1 MNRARTWLRLWVG
14 AAAIACTTAALAGQ
28 TCEAAPP
35 DTTSMT
41 RALGL
46 AERVQRSLDATDA
59 QVVIIARAGQDLRK
73 YGLNWSHLAFAYRE
87 EVPAPTESGDRSATL
102 GTAGAAMIDGLP
114 VRRPPRSTWRIAHKL
129 NQCGT
134 AEAAVFR
141 QGLAEFFLD
150 TPFRYEAAYVV
161 PNPEVQAALLQVLT
175 DDQRLVQWHTPAYS
189 VVAYPWSTRYQQ
201 SNQWALE
208 TLAGSLDPAANTRER
223 AQAWLQLHDY
233 QPTVLH
239 IDALTRLGGRMTRA
253 NVAFDDHPN
262 AKRFNDHIETVT
274 VESMFAWLQRAQLA
288 GSPRIVRWS
297 TWSTPKSRVSPQ
309 ARVTACG

>member
-1 MNRARTWLRLWVG
+1 MSRAARLLRLL
-14 AAAIACTTAALAGQ
+14 ASTLASTLAITTAAVATAGQ
-28 TCEAAPP
+28 TCDTAPP
-35 DTTSMT
+35 DTASMT

-46 AERVQRSLDATDA
+46 AERVQRSLDASGA

-73 YGLNWSHLAFAYRE
+73 YGLDWSHLAFAYRE
-87 EVPAPTESGDRSATL
+87 EMPAPPVPGDRAATL
-102 GTAGAAMIDGLP
+102 GPTAAAMVDGLP
-114 VRRPPRSTWRIAHKL
+114 SRRQPRSTWRIAHKL

-134 AEAAVFR
+134 ADAAVFR

-150 TPFRYEAAYVV
+150 TPFRYEAAYVA

-208 TLAGSLDPAANTRER
+208 TLAGSLDPAATTRER

-262 AKRFNDHIETVT
+262 AKRFSDHIETVT
-274 VESMFAWLQRAQLA
+274 VESIFTWMQRTQLA
-288 GSPRIVRWS
+288 SPPTLVR
-297 TWSTPKSRVSPQ
+297 
-309 ARVTACG
+309 

>member
-1 MNRARTWLRLWVG
+1 MNGPRRILRLLVG
-14 AAAIACTTAALAGQ
+14 ALAITAAAVATAGQ
-28 TCEAAPP
+28 PCDTAPP
-35 DTTSMT
+35 DTLHMT

-46 AERVQRSLDATDA
+46 AERVRQSLDASGA
-59 QVVIIARAGQDLRK
+59 QVVIIARAGQDLTR
-73 YGLNWSHLAFAYRE
+73 YGLTWSHLAFAYRDD
-87 EVPAPTESGDRSATL
+87 VSPAAPIAGRQPTL
-102 GTAGAAMIDGLP
+102 GQISPPAFDGPPAAPG
-114 VRRPPRSTWRIAHKL
+114 TWRIAHKL

-161 PNPEVQAALLQVLT
+161 PNPEVQAALMQVLT
-175 DDQRLVQWHTPAYS
+175 DDRRLVQWHTSAYS
-189 VVAYPWSTRYQQ
+189 VVAYPWSTKYQQ

-208 TLAGSLDPAANTRER
+208 TLAGALDPAAATRAR

-274 VESMFAWLQRAQLA
+274 VESMFAWMQRTQIA
-288 GSPRIVRWS
+288 GRPTLVR
-297 TWSTPKSRVSPQ
+297 
-309 ARVTACG
+309 

>member
-1 MNRARTWLRLWVG
+1 MNRARRLLRALIG
-14 AAAIACTTAALAGQ
+14 AFAIATATVATAGQ
-28 TCEAAPP
+28 TCDAAAP
-35 DTTSMT
+35 DTVGMT

-46 AERVQRSLDATDA
+46 AERLQQSLDASGA
-59 QVVIIARAGQDLRK
+59 QVVIVARAGQDLRK

-87 EVPAPTESGDRSATL
+87 DMPALQPIVGRSAILGQIGAPT
-102 GTAGAAMIDGLP
+102 AGGLMP
-114 VRRPPRSTWRIAHKL
+114 VQPPRGTWRIVHKL

-161 PNPEVQAALLQVLT
+161 PAPEVQAALMQVLI

-189 VVAYPWSTRYQQ
+189 VVAYPWSTKYQQ

-208 TLAGSLDPAANTRER
+208 TLAGSLDPAASTRER
-223 AQAWLQLHDY
+223 AQAWLRLHDY
-233 QPTVLH
+233 RPTVLH
-239 IDALTRLGGRMTRA
+239 IDALTRLGGRITRA

-262 AKRFNDHIETVT
+262 AKRFSDHIETVT
-274 VESMFAWLQRAQLA
+274 VESIFAWMQRMQIA
-288 GSPRIVRWS
+288 GAPTVVR
-297 TWSTPKSRVSPQ
+297 
-309 ARVTACG
+309 

>member
-1 MNRARTWLRLWVG
+1 MSGRRPWLPLLAG
-14 AAAIACTTAALAGQ
+14 LLAAAMATVAQAGQ
-28 TCEAAPP
+28 TCDTTPP
-35 DTTSMT
+35 DTATVT
-41 RALGL
+41 RALNL

-73 YGLNWSHLAFAYRE
+73 YGLDWSHLAFAYRE
-87 EVPAPTESGDRSATL
+87 DVPSTPAPAFTPHGARL
-102 GTAGAAMIDGLP
+102 GMIDGNRTDGP
-114 VRRPPRSTWRIAHKL
+114 ATAPRPHSMWLIAHKL

-134 AEAAVFR
+134 AEAAVYR

-150 TPFRYEAAYVV
+150 TPFRYEAAYVI
-161 PNPEVQAALLQVLT
+161 PNPEVQGALMQVLT
-175 DDQRLVQWHTPAYS
+175 NDRRLVQWHTPAYS
-189 VVAYPWSTRYQQ
+189 VVAYPWSTKYQQ

-208 TLAGSLDPAANTRER
+208 TLAGALDPAASTRAR

-262 AKRFNDHIETVT
+262 SKRYSDHIETVT
-274 VESMFAWLQRAQLA
+274 VESMFDWLQRSQLA
-288 GSPRIVRWS
+288 GPPTIVR
-297 TWSTPKSRVSPQ
+297 
-309 ARVTACG
+309 

>member
-1 MNRARTWLRLWVG
+1 MNRPRHWVRALVG
-14 AAAIACTTAALAGQ
+14 AFALTTAALAEAGQ
-28 TCEAAPP
+28 TCDTKPP
-35 DTTSMT
+35 DTYAMT

-46 AERVQRSLDATDA
+46 AERVQQSLDASGA
-59 QVVIIARAGQDLRK
+59 QVVVIARAGQDLTK
-73 YGLNWSHLAFAYRE
+73 YGLQWSHLAFAYRDDAPSPTTMTTPSALPI
-87 EVPAPTESGDRSATL
+87 VPLMGQISGQPTTAP
-102 GTAGAAMIDGLP
+102 
-114 VRRPPRSTWRIAHKL
+114 PPRRGTWRVVHKL

-134 AEAAVFR
+134 ADAAVFR

-161 PNPEVQAALLQVLT
+161 PDPEVQAALMRTVA

-208 TLAGSLDPAANTRER
+208 TLAGSLDPAATTRER

-233 QPTVLH
+233 RPTVLH
-239 IDALTRLGGRMTRA
+239 LDALTRLGARMTRA

-262 AKRFNDHIETVT
+262 AKRFSDHIETVT
-274 VESMFAWLQRAQLA
+274 VESMFTWMQREDIA
-288 GSPRIVRWS
+288 GRPTLVR
-297 TWSTPKSRVSPQ
+297 
-309 ARVTACG
+309 

>member
-1 MNRARTWLRLWVG
+1 MNARRLLRLLAGVAAIMAG
-14 AAAIACTTAALAGQ
+14 AAATAGQ
-28 TCEAAPP
+28 ACNTAPP
-35 DTTSMT
+35 DTVAMT

-46 AERVQRSLDATDA
+46 AERVQRSLDASGA
-59 QVVIIARAGQDLRK
+59 QVVILARAGQDLTR

-87 EVPAPTESGDRSATL
+87 DPPPPQAPGIRAVTL
-102 GTAGAAMIDGLP
+102 GRIGPPPDDG
-114 VRRPPRSTWRIAHKL
+114 PPPQGPTRGPWRIAHKL

-161 PNPEVQAALLQVLT
+161 PAPEVQAALLQVLA
-175 DDQRLVQWHTPAYS
+175 DDRRLVQWHTPAYS

-208 TLAGSLDPAANTRER
+208 TLAGSLDPAASTRAR

-253 NVAFDDHPN
+253 NVAFDDHPDG
-262 AKRFNDHIETVT
+262 KRFSDHIETVT
-274 VESMFAWLQRAQLA
+274 VESMFAWMQRLQIA
-288 GSPRIVRWS
+288 GGPTVVR
-297 TWSTPKSRVSPQ
+297 
-309 ARVTACG
+309 

>member
-1 MNRARTWLRLWVG
+1 MSRVRRILRALVG
-14 AAAIACTTAALAGQ
+14 ALALSAAAVATAGQ
-28 TCEAAPP
+28 TCETAAP
-35 DTTSMT
+35 DTASMT
-41 RALGL
+41 RALAL
-46 AERVQRSLDATDA
+46 AERVQQGLDASGA

-87 EVPAPTESGDRSATL
+87 EMPAPPVPGDRSATL
-102 GTAGAAMIDGLP
+102 GATAAAMVDGQP
-114 VRRPPRSTWRIAHKL
+114 AQRAPRSTWRIAHKL

-141 QGLAEFFLD
+141 QGLAEFFMD

-161 PNPEVQAALLQVLT
+161 PNAEVQAALLQVLT

-208 TLAGSLDPAANTRER
+208 TMAGALEPAAATRER

-262 AKRFNDHIETVT
+262 AKRFSDHIETVT
-274 VESMFAWLQRAQLA
+274 VESMFAWMQRMQIA
-288 GSPRIVRWS
+288 GRPTIVR
-297 TWSTPKSRVSPQ
+297 
-309 ARVTACG
+309 

>member
-1 MNRARTWLRLWVG
+1 MSRARRLLRLLVG
-14 AAAIACTTAALAGQ
+14 ALALASATVATAGK
-28 TCEAAPP
+28 TCETTPP
-35 DTTSMT
+35 DTVSMT

-46 AERVQRSLDATDA
+46 AERVQRSLDASGA
-59 QVVIIARAGQDLRK
+59 QVVIIARAGQDLSK
-73 YGLNWSHLAFAYRE
+73 YGLTWSHLAFAYRE
-87 EVPAPTESGDRSATL
+87 QRPDPVTPGDRSATL
-102 GTAGAAMIDGLP
+102 GATAAAMVDGLP
-114 VRRPPRSTWRIAHKL
+114 RPQRGTWRIAHKL

-161 PNPEVQAALLQVLT
+161 PAPEVQAALMQVLT
-175 DDQRLVQWHTPAYS
+175 NDQRLVQWHTPAYS
-189 VVAYPWSTRYQQ
+189 AVAYPWSTKYQQ

-208 TLAGSLDPAANTRER
+208 TLAGSLDPAASTRER

-239 IDALTRLGGRMTRA
+239 IDALTRLGGRITRA

-262 AKRFNDHIETVT
+262 SKRFSDHIETVT
-274 VESMFAWLQRAQLA
+274 VESMFTWMQRTQIA
-288 GSPRIVRWS
+288 GSPTVVR
-297 TWSTPKSRVSPQ
+297 
-309 ARVTACG
+309 

>member
-1 MNRARTWLRLWVG
+1 MSRWWRR
-14 AAAIACTTAALAGQ
+14 LAGALGIAVA
-28 TCEAAPP
+28 TLAEAGQACDTRPP
-35 DTTSMT
+35 DTYAMT

-46 AERVQRSLDATDA
+46 AERVQQSLDATGA
-59 QVVIIARAGQDLRK
+59 QVVVIARAGQDLTK
-73 YGLNWSHLAFAYRE
+73 YGLQWSHLAFAYRDDPAPAPAPFAA
-87 EVPAPTESGDRSATL
+87 VPAPVMGQIY
-102 GTAGAAMIDGLP
+102 GAPYNAP
-114 VRRPPRSTWRIAHKL
+114 AQRRGTWRIVHKL

-161 PNPEVQAALLQVLT
+161 PDPEVQAALMRTVV

-208 TLAGSLDPAANTRER
+208 TLAGSLDPSATNRNR

-233 QPTVLH
+233 QPTVLRL
-239 IDALTRLGGRMTRA
+239 DALTRLGARMTRA

-262 AKRFNDHIETVT
+262 SKRFSDRIETVT
-274 VESMFAWLQRAQLA
+274 VESMFAWMQREQIA
-288 GSPRIVRWS
+288 GRPTIVR
-297 TWSTPKSRVSPQ
+297 
-309 ARVTACG
+309 

>member
-1 MNRARTWLRLWVG
+1 MSRAAHWLRVVLG
-14 AAAIACTTAALAGQ
+14 AFAIASSAAWAGQ
-28 TCEAAPP
+28 ACDATPP
-35 DTTSMT
+35 DTLGMT

-46 AERVQRSLDATDA
+46 AERVQQRLDATDA

-87 EVPAPTESGDRSATL
+87 GPVPVAARQAP
-102 GTAGAAMIDGLP
+102 AGAALFDGPL
-114 VRRPPRSTWRIAHKL
+114 PPRSTWRIAHKL

-150 TPFRYEAAYVV
+150 TPFRYEAAFVV
-161 PNPEVQAALLQVLT
+161 PAPEVQAALMQVLT
-175 DDQRLVQWHTPAYS
+175 DDRRLVQWHTPAYS

-208 TLAGSLDPAANTRER
+208 TLAGSLDPAASTRER

-239 IDALTRLGGRMTRA
+239 IDALTRLGGRITRA

-262 AKRFNDHIETVT
+262 SKRFSDHIETVT
-274 VESMFAWLQRAQLA
+274 VDSMFDWLQREQLA
-288 GSPRIVRWS
+288 GAPMVVR
-297 TWSTPKSRVSPQ
+297 
-309 ARVTACG
+309 

>member
-1 MNRARTWLRLWVG
+1 MSRVRLFLRLLIG
-14 AAAIACTTAALAGQ
+14 ALTIAMAATATAGQ
-28 TCEAAPP
+28 TCDTRPP
-35 DTTSMT
+35 DTLSMT

-46 AERVQRSLDATDA
+46 AERVQRSLDASGA
-59 QVVIIARAGQDLRK
+59 QVVIIARAGQDLTK
-73 YGLNWSHLAFAYRE
+73 YGLSWSHLAFAYRVD
-87 EVPAPTESGDRSATL
+87 VPSPPAYINPETILGTYGSAT
-102 GTAGAAMIDGLP
+102 TAGLP
-114 VRRPPRSTWRIAHKL
+114 VQPRPQGAWRVAHKL

-134 AEAAVFR
+134 AEAAIFR

-150 TPFRYEAAYVV
+150 TPFRYEAAYVI

-175 DDQRLVQWHTPAYS
+175 DDHRLVQWHTPAYS
-189 VVAYPWSTRYQQ
+189 VVAYPWSTKYQQ

-208 TLAGSLDPAANTRER
+208 TLAGALDPAANTRER

-239 IDALTRLGGRMTRA
+239 IDALTRLGGRITRA

-274 VESMFAWLQRAQLA
+274 VESMFAWMQRLQIA
-288 GSPRIVRWS
+288 GGSTVVR
-297 TWSTPKSRVSPQ
+297 
-309 ARVTACG
+309 

>member
-1 MNRARTWLRLWVG
+1 MNRAVHWLRGLIG
-14 AAAIACTTAALAGQ
+14 ALTIVVASTATAGQ
-28 TCEAAPP
+28 TCDTTPP
-35 DTTSMT
+35 DTASMT

-46 AERVQRSLDATDA
+46 AERVQHSLDGSGAR
-59 QVVIIARAGQDLRK
+59 VVIIARAGQDLTK
-73 YGLNWSHLAFAYRE
+73 YGLNWSHLAFAYRID
-87 EVPAPTESGDRSATL
+87 VPAPMPVPPADRNVIL
-102 GTAGAAMIDGLP
+102 GTYGTAAANGQPWQPSAMRG
-114 VRRPPRSTWRIAHKL
+114 TWRIAHKL

-134 AEAAVFR
+134 AEAAIFR

-150 TPFRYEAAYVV
+150 TPFRYEAAFVV
-161 PNPEVQAALLQVLT
+161 PNLEVQADLMQTLT

-208 TLAGSLDPAANTRER
+208 TLAGSLDPAAGTRAR

-239 IDALTRLGGRMTRA
+239 IDALTRLGGRITRA

-262 AKRFNDHIETVT
+262 SKRFSDHIETVT
-274 VESMFAWLQRAQLA
+274 VESMFDWMQRTQIA
-288 GSPRIVRWS
+288 GPPTIVR
-297 TWSTPKSRVSPQ
+297 
-309 ARVTACG
+309 

>member
-1 MNRARTWLRLWVG
+1 MSRLRRWIRLLAGIVG
-14 AAAIACTTAALAGQ
+14 LAAAAMAQAGQ
-28 TCEAAPP
+28 TCDTHPP
-35 DTTSMT
+35 DTYAMT

-46 AERVQRSLDATDA
+46 AERVQQSLDASGA
-59 QVVIIARAGQDLRK
+59 RVVVIARAGQDLTR
-73 YGLNWSHLAFAYRE
+73 YGLQWSHLAFAYRDD
-87 EVPAPTESGDRSATL
+87 PAPAPLPMALPTSPML
-102 GTAGAAMIDGLP
+102 GQISDQPIPVPLP
-114 VRRPPRSTWRIAHKL
+114 RRGSWRIVHKL

-134 AEAAVFR
+134 ADAAVFR

-161 PNPEVQAALLQVLT
+161 PDPEVQAALLRTVV
-175 DDQRLVQWHTPAYS
+175 DDQRLVQWHSPAYS

-208 TLAGSLDPAANTRER
+208 TLAGSLDPAATTRER

-239 IDALTRLGGRMTRA
+239 IDALTRLGARMTRA

-262 AKRFNDHIETVT
+262 SKRFSDHIETVT
-274 VESMFAWLQRAQLA
+274 VESMFAWMQRMQIA
-288 GSPRIVRWS
+288 GRPTVVR
-297 TWSTPKSRVSPQ
+297 
-309 ARVTACG
+309 

>member
-1 MNRARTWLRLWVG
+1 MLRRLVG
-14 AAAIACTTAALAGQ
+14 ALAITFVAAASAGQ
-28 TCEAAPP
+28 PCDTAPP
-35 DTTSMT
+35 DTASMT

-46 AERVQRSLDATDA
+46 AERVQQSLDASGA
-59 QVVIIARAGQDLRK
+59 QVVIIARAGQDLTR
-73 YGLNWSHLAFAYRE
+73 YGLTWSHLAFAYRDD
-87 EVPAPTESGDRSATL
+87 VPPPAAVAGRAPLMGQISPPALDGPSATP
-102 GTAGAAMIDGLP
+102 ASRA
-114 VRRPPRSTWRIAHKL
+114 TWRIVHKL

-161 PNPEVQAALLQVLT
+161 PGPEVQAALMQVLT
-175 DDQRLVQWHTPAYS
+175 DDRRLVQWHTSAYS
-189 VVAYPWSTRYQQ
+189 VVAYPWSTKYQQ

-208 TLAGSLDPAANTRER
+208 TLAGALDPAAATRAK

-262 AKRFNDHIETVT
+262 AKRFSDHIETVT
-274 VESMFAWLQRAQLA
+274 VESMFSWMQRTQIA
-288 GSPRIVRWS
+288 GRPTLVR
-297 TWSTPKSRVSPQ
+297 
-309 ARVTACG
+309 

>member
-1 MNRARTWLRLWVG
+1 MNRALRLVRLLIG
-14 AAAIACTTAALAGQ
+14 VLAIASAAAAMAGQ
-28 TCEAAPP
+28 ACDDVAP
-35 DTTSMT
+35 DALSMT

-46 AERVQRSLDATDA
+46 AERVQRRLDASGA
-59 QVVIIARAGQDLRK
+59 QVVVIARAGQDLRK

-87 EVPAPTESGDRSATL
+87 DMPAPQEPGNRIARM
-102 GTAGAAMIDGLP
+102 GEIGPAPGQGAP
-114 VRRPPRSTWRIAHKL
+114 VQQAPRGTWRIVHKL

-134 AEAAVFR
+134 ANAAVFR

-150 TPFRYEAAYVV
+150 TPFRYEAEYVV
-161 PNPEVQAALLQVLT
+161 PDPEVQAALLPVLT
-175 DDQRLVQWHTPAYS
+175 DDQRLVQWHTAAYS

-208 TLAGSLDPAANTRER
+208 TLAGALDPAASTRER

-233 QPTVLH
+233 QPTVLR

-274 VESMFAWLQRAQLA
+274 VESMFAWMQRMQIA
-288 GSPRIVRWS
+288 GMPTVVR
-297 TWSTPKSRVSPQ
+297 
-309 ARVTACG
+309 

>member
-1 MNRARTWLRLWVG
+1 
-14 AAAIACTTAALAGQ
+14 
-28 TCEAAPP
+28 
-35 DTTSMT
+35 MT

-46 AERVQRSLDATDA
+46 AERVQQRLDATGA

-87 EVPAPTESGDRSATL
+87 DTGLALPAWQAPTGAALFDGPPAPL
-102 GTAGAAMIDGLP
+102 
-114 VRRPPRSTWRIAHKL
+114 PPRSTWRIAHKL

-150 TPFRYEAAYVV
+150 APFRYEAAFVV
-161 PNPEVQAALLQVLT
+161 PAPEVQAALTQVLT
-175 DDQRLVQWHTPAYS
+175 DDRRLLQWHTPAYS

-208 TLAGSLDPAANTRER
+208 TLAGSLDPAASTRER

-239 IDALTRLGGRMTRA
+239 IDALTRLGGRITRA

-262 AKRFNDHIETVT
+262 SKRFSDHIETVT
-274 VESMFAWLQRAQLA
+274 VESVFAWLQREQLA
-288 GSPRIVRWS
+288 GAPTAVR
-297 TWSTPKSRVSPQ
+297 
-309 ARVTACG
+309 

>member
-1 MNRARTWLRLWVG
+1 MSAASRLMRLLVG
-14 AAAIACTTAALAGQ
+14 AIAIVWAAAATAGQ

-46 AERVQRSLDATDA
+46 AERVQQSLDASGA
-59 QVVIIARAGQDLRK
+59 QVVILARAGQDLRK
-73 YGLNWSHLAFAYRE
+73 YGLSWSHLAFAYR
-87 EVPAPTESGDRSATL
+87 VDAPASRPEGTGNAIL
-102 GTAGAAMIDGLP
+102 GTYDSAVTAGLP
-114 VRRPPRSTWRIAHKL
+114 PSFASRGTWRIVHKL

-134 AEAAVFR
+134 ADAAVFR

-161 PNPEVQAALLQVLT
+161 PNPEVQAALMQVLT

-208 TLAGSLDPAANTRER
+208 TLAGSLDPAAATRER

-239 IDALTRLGGRMTRA
+239 IDALTRLGARMTRA

-262 AKRFNDHIETVT
+262 AKRFSDHIETVT
-274 VESMFAWLQRAQLA
+274 VESMFAWMQRTQIA
-288 GSPRIVRWS
+288 GRPTIIR
-297 TWSTPKSRVSPQ
+297 
-309 ARVTACG
+309 

>member
-1 MNRARTWLRLWVG
+1 MSRARRLAMALLG
-14 AAAIACTTAALAGQ
+14 ALALATTNVATAGQ
-28 TCEAAPP
+28 TCDAAPP
-35 DTTSMT
+35 DTAHMT

-46 AERVQRSLDATDA
+46 AERLQESLDASGA

-73 YGLNWSHLAFAYRE
+73 YGLEWSHLAFAYRE
-87 EVPAPTESGDRSATL
+87 EMPAPQANVVPDVVMGRI
-102 GTAGAAMIDGLP
+102 GASPLEGAP
-114 VRRPPRSTWRIAHKL
+114 VRSPRRGTWRVVHKL

-161 PNPEVQAALLQVLT
+161 PAPEVQAAMMLVLT
-175 DDQRLVQWHTPAYS
+175 DDRRLVQWHTPAYS
-189 VVAYPWSTRYQQ
+189 VVAYPWSTKYQQ

-208 TLAGSLDPAANTRER
+208 TLAGALDPAASTRKR

-233 QPTVLH
+233 QPSVLH

-274 VESMFAWLQRAQLA
+274 VESMFDWMQRLQLA
-288 GSPRIVRWS
+288 GPPTVVR
-297 TWSTPKSRVSPQ
+297 
-309 ARVTACG
+309 

>member
-1 MNRARTWLRLWVG
+1 MSRAARWLRGLL
-14 AAAIACTTAALAGQ
+14 AALAIATSAAQAGQ
-28 TCEAAPP
+28 ACDTTPP
-35 DTTSMT
+35 DTLSMT

-46 AERVQRSLDATDA
+46 AQRVQKSLDATDA

-87 EVPAPTESGDRSATL
+87 SAPASTVAAWQAPG
-102 GTAGAAMIDGLP
+102 GAALFDGP
-114 VRRPPRSTWRIAHKL
+114 AMPPRPHSTWRVVHKL

-161 PNPEVQAALLQVLT
+161 PAPEVQAALVQVIT
-175 DDQRLVQWHTPAYS
+175 DDRRLVQWHTPAYS

-208 TLAGSLDPAANTRER
+208 TLAGSLDPAASTRER

-233 QPTVLH
+233 RPTVLH
-239 IDALTRLGGRMTRA
+239 IDALTRLGGRITRA

-262 AKRFNDHIETVT
+262 SKRFNDHIETVT
-274 VESMFAWLQRAQLA
+274 VESMFAWLQREQLA
-288 GSPRIVRWS
+288 GSPTVVR
-297 TWSTPKSRVSPQ
+297 
-309 ARVTACG
+309 